1 MSKIDRKRLSRGAG
15 LTPEH
20 IFDPITDGSSSGA
33 AYQINQANI
42 EPDQLQTPNAPF
54 RVNLHIPYIASD
66 ISDDPDQA
74 LFGVP
79 FTLPPLQEFFSISA
93 ATAIEGY
100 LRTPS
105 VTDATPRI
113 ILDEVSFSFDQRAE
127 GCAIADQFWGQAPVD
142 GATPSQRTGTAVQ
155 QGYMSFDGA
164 SDLSFRISIRE
175 KTPMLFTATDFP
187 STHDIES
194 VEIGKEVFG
203 TDISSNSFTGDFL
216 RNNPFVTTDINK
228 SINPYSTYMF
238 IIDVQNIMD
247 PTLTNKTMCLPSVN
261 ISMRFRHPLVT
272 RDYGPSI
279 QNLPDSTTPNNQGVP
294 TSRAS
299 KGESIVITEPVAGN
313 IITADGAG
321 GVSNELASIDKVF
334 KDGLKG
340 GYDREGM
347 PPALEELQD
356 SAGYEVIAVPLFNNR
371 LNGGVLENTVG
382 DEPFATGVNT
392 TEIWDSRIIPLSH
405 PITVHHVI
413 LAWNWS
419 TFFPSDSGTVLPGPD
434 AQLTPDTST
443 FAVEVG
449 VAAGTM
455 LRSDAYAYN
464 QIAYSS
470 INQPSAT
477 ASTPVPQSTWSTGSI
492 DRIKFRE
499 QSLKRK
505 GTGGAYDQTGLNAWD
520 WELHQVP
527 ILGGGS
533 PAGAGYYPQGKP
545 FYLGRNW
552 SLNENR
558 LNVYNIAGSSVAPQN
573 MGCEQFI
580 EVRMK
585 IGDSAG
591 LEDLQA
597 NSLVSGYGGHF
608 VYIIGKKHLT

>member
-1 MSKIDRKRLSRGAG
+1 LSKIDRKRLSRGAG

-20 IFDPITDGSSSGA
+20 IFDPITDGSSTGA

-54 RVNLHIPYIASD
+54 RVSLHIPYIASD

-79 FTLPPLQEFFSISA
+79 FTLPPLQEFFSISS
-93 ATAIEGY
+93 ATATAGF
-100 LRTPS
+100 LRTPD
-105 VTDATPRI
+105 VTDTTPRI
-113 ILDEVSFSFDQRAE
+113 ILDEVSLSFDQRAE
-127 GCAIADQFWGQAPVD
+127 GCAIADQFWNQSATNRTGQA
-142 GATPSQRTGTAVQ
+142 SE
-155 QGYMSFDGA
+155 QGKMSFDGA
-164 SDLSFRISIRE
+164 SDLSFRVSIRE
-175 KTPMLFTATDFP
+175 KTPMMFTATAFP

-238 IIDVQNIMD
+238 IIDVKNIMD
-247 PTLTNKTMCLPSVN
+247 PTLANKTLCLPSVN
-261 ISMRFRHPLVT
+261 VSMRFRHPLVT
-272 RDYGPSI
+272 KDTGATI
-279 QNLPDSTTPNNQGVP
+279 QNIPTAATPNNQGVP
-294 TSRAS
+294 ASRAS
-299 KGESIVITEPVAGN
+299 KSKSITITEPVAGN

-321 GVSNELASIDKVF
+321 GVSNELAAIDKVF

-340 GYDREGM
+340 GYDRQGM

-371 LNGGVLENTVG
+371 VNGGVLENTVN
-382 DEPFATGVNT
+382 DEPFASGTNT
-392 TEIWDSRIIPLSH
+392 TAIWDNRIIPLSH
-405 PITVHHVI
+405 PVTVHHVI

-419 TFFPSDSGTVLPGPD
+419 VFFPSDNTTVLPGPD
-434 AQLTPDTST
+434 AQLTPNTST
-443 FAVEVG
+443 FTVETG

-455 LRSDAYAYN
+455 LRSDAYSYN
-464 QIAYSS
+464 QLAYLS

-477 ASTPVPQSTWSTGSI
+477 ASTPVPQSTWSVGAI

-505 GTGGAYDQTGLNAWD
+505 GSSGSYDQTGLNAWD

-533 PAGAGYYPQGKP
+533 PAGTGYYAQGKP

-552 SLNENR
+552 SLNAARN
-558 LNVYNIAGSSVAPQN
+558 NVYNIGGSSVAPQDP
-573 MGCEQFI
+573 GCEQFI

-591 LEDLQA
+591 LQA
-597 NSLVSGYGGHF
+597 LTTNSLVSGYGGHF
-608 VYIIGKKHLT
+608 VYIICKKHLT

>member
-20 IFDPITDGSSSGA
+20 IFDPITDGASSGA

-42 EPDQLQTPNAPF
+42 EPDQLQAPNAPF

-79 FTLPPLQEFFSISA
+79 FPLPPLQEFFSVSS
-93 ATAIEGY
+93 ATAVAGH
-100 LRTPS
+100 LRTPD
-105 VTDATPRI
+105 VTDTTPRI

-127 GCAIADQFWGQAPVD
+127 GCAIADQFWNQAAAARTGQASD
-142 GATPSQRTGTAVQ
+142 
-155 QGYMSFDGA
+155 QGKMSFEGA

-175 KTPMLFTATDFP
+175 KTPMMFTATSFP
-187 STHDIES
+187 TTHDIES

-238 IIDVQNIMD
+238 IIDVKNIMD
-247 PTLTNKTMCLPSVN
+247 PTLSNKTLCLPSVN
-261 ISMRFRHPLVT
+261 VSMRFRHPLVT
-272 RDYGPSI
+272 RDTGATI
-279 QNLPDSTTPNNQGVP
+279 QNLPESGTPNNAGAIA
-294 TSRAS
+294 SRAAKS
-299 KGESIVITEPVAGN
+299 KSITITEPVAGN

-340 GYDREGM
+340 GYDRQGM

-371 LNGGVLENTVG
+371 LNGGVLENTVD
-382 DEPFATGVNT
+382 DEPFAAGTNT
-392 TEIWDSRIIPLSH
+392 AEIWDSRIIPLSH

-419 TFFPSDSGTVLPGPD
+419 TFFPSDSGTALPGPD
-434 AQLTPDTST
+434 AQLTPNTSD
-443 FAVEVG
+443 FSVSVG

-492 DRIKFRE
+492 DRIKLRE

-505 GTGGAYDQTGLNAWD
+505 GTSGSYDQTGLNAWD

-533 PAGAGYYPQGKP
+533 PAGTGYYSQGKP

-552 SLNENR
+552 SLNESRN
-558 LNVYNIAGSSVAPQN
+558 NVYNIADASVEPAEQ
-573 MGCEQFI
+573 GCEQFI

-585 IGDSAG
+585 ISNSPAG
-591 LEDLQA
+591 LENLQA

>member
-79 FTLPPLQEFFSISA
+79 FTLPPLQEFFSIRSS
-93 ATAIEGY
+93 TAISGY
-100 LRTPS
+100 LREPS
-105 VTDATPRI
+105 VADSTPRI

-127 GCAIADQFWGQAPVD
+127 GCAIADQFWGQAPT
-142 GATPSQRTGTAVQ
+142 ARTGSASE
-155 QGYMSFDGA
+155 QGMMSFDGA
-164 SDLSFRISIRE
+164 SDLSFRVSIRE
-175 KTPMLFTATDFP
+175 KTPMVFTATNFP
-187 STHDIES
+187 ATHDIES
-194 VEIGKEVFG
+194 VGIGKEVFG

-238 IIDVQNIMD
+238 IIDVKNIMD
-247 PTLTNKTMCLPSVN
+247 PTLANRTLCLPSVN

-272 RDYGPSI
+272 RDYGATI
-279 QNLPDSTTPNNQGVP
+279 QNIPTSVTPNNQGVP
-294 TSRAS
+294 ASRQS
-299 KGESIVITEPVAGN
+299 KSENITITEPVAGN
-313 IITADGAG
+313 IITADG
-321 GVSNELASIDKVF
+321 VSNELAAIDKVF

-340 GYDREGM
+340 GYDRQGM

-356 SAGYEVIAVPLFNNR
+356 SAGYEIIAVPLFNNR
-371 LNGGVLENTVG
+371 VNGGVLENTVD
-382 DEPFATGVNT
+382 DEPFATGTDT
-392 TEIWDSRIIPLSH
+392 TQIWDNRIIPLSH

-419 TFFPSDSGTVLPGPD
+419 TFFPSDHTTVLPGPD
-434 AQLTPDTST
+434 AQVTPDTAT
-443 FAVEVG
+443 FTVEVG

-464 QIAYSS
+464 QIASLS
-470 INQPSAT
+470 INQPSNGG
-477 ASTPVPQSTWSTGSI
+477 STTVPQPTWSVGSI
-492 DRIKFRE
+492 DRIKLRE

-505 GTGGAYDQTGLNAWD
+505 GAGGVWNQTGLNAWD

-533 PAGAGYYPQGKP
+533 PAGTGYYPQGKP

-552 SLNENR
+552 NLNAARN
-558 LNVYNIAGSSVAPQN
+558 NVYNIAGSSVTPAEP
-573 MGCEQFI
+573 GSEQFI

-585 IGDSAG
+585 ISDSAG